1 MHCQIKIDCFPT
13 CQVRV
18 VRFYV
23 SLLLPSSSF
32 LPPFVAI
39 IVFFNREPHVFSA
52 RCQTSTASL
61 CVQCSPQDLYGEQP
75 RPMFPARPR
84 SSLYGQYSLL
94 KIRAHTLDEWP
105 YISDSTWP
113 SILLSRGSLVVCL
126 PFNGAAEQKHGRKKA
141 TNAMFETMIGPISWV
156 DSLFI
161 WSLLHG
167 CSCCWCYQV
176 TVRVLKRARHELKK
190 YFQHSFPIYLLTC
203 FLTFCL
209 TYLFDILSCTRDH
222 CST

>member
-1 MHCQIKIDCFPT
+1 MTSQKPSKKLYSSYFLESFLRMKKNHEEKYHVFLVLFLLSHVNTFKYFLCIVKLKLIVSPPVRSELLDFMLVFSFPPLPS
-13 CQVRV
+13 
-18 VRFYV
+18 F
-23 SLLLPSSSF
+23 LPSS
-32 LPPFVAI
+32 AI

-113 SILLSRGSLVVCL
+113 SILLSR
-126 PFNGAAEQKHGRKKA
+126 E
-141 TNAMFETMIGPISWV
+141 GPWLSA
-156 DSLFI
+156 
-161 WSLLHG
+161 SLLME
-167 CSCCWCYQV
+167 QLN
-176 TVRVLKRARHELKK
+176 RNMAAKK
-190 YFQHSFPIYLLTC
+190 PQMR
-203 FLTFCL
+203 CL
-209 TYLFDILSCTRDH
+209 RQ
-222 CST
+222 